1 MKKGITF
8 FIKIICSFL
17 LGIVA
22 NKILTTF
29 SMIKIL
35 FFEVIKENPFIY
47 TISIREMLY
56 FYSIVT
62 FILILITTI
71 IYDDKESKLEIAKL
85 SNYILKIEIII
96 FSFILGTQIFSK
108 KNINLEFLEGITL
121 LDISIVTL
129 FSIFNF
135 LIYIFSLEKNSK
147 ESIEKSEEIYESRK
161 FLLGVIENNLKNM
174 EAFSI
179 IGDWGIG
186 KSVLVKNFFYKNKK
200 EYELIF
206 IDSSI
211 YSSNEK
217 IVATLESKI
226 LNLLKKYNI
235 FVRNKN
241 IEEEIFI
248 QSNNLISTIYNFL
261 FRKTTVEDYRKEISK
276 KVEHIKK
283 LGKTTVICLDNLERL
298 GSKERIKNLFAIINE
313 LFPEN
318 IKKIYIYDEKEM
330 ERLFNLNNNSEKND
344 KKSNE
349 FIKYIEKYT
358 FNKIEITKTPFEEIL
373 NASLIKNFKNDNSFS
388 SYFIK
393 EFFNEI
399 NEKISSCLK
408 IDIGNGNLK
417 ENSPKIYEIISKNAQ
432 KKLQFDKKLSNISTG
447 IKNPRYLNNLLSD
460 VKKYSIQNNIS
471 NNKLVSFYDMQ
482 KIIKY
487 KLEYRIIK
495 DFLVNI
501 KKEDIITSK
510 KTYFDVINDSTY
522 IDNNIDND
530 EIENLC
536 LICLFGLDI
545 LFRENID
552 NFRRR
557 TYYECFFDNSNTNKI
572 ESSIDKKLITLKENS
587 SKNLF
592 KIIEYIIFIYPE
604 NYISEI
610 KKFLEKTNFKYVINE
625 KDEIKELIHL
635 TNIEEYF
642 EELFPK
648 IKIKENILRTRISEV
663 TYLDDEVRDFLEHN
677 NEISYLLKLTE
688 YQIKNSNNIKNDLEY
703 LLNKA
708 KENERFFNKINLYKK
723 INKFLNMLKS
733 FLEIK
738 IEVNKDNFIDI
749 DIETLEKFTGSEND
763 FFYNIKV
770 EKEKMIVE
778 DNNRIQI
785 FLSEK
790 DILKLEE
797 KYLKKLQEI
806 ISKEDYENKKLLSK
820 IRLFLI
826 QVEKFKNQN
835 MYS

>member
-29 SMIKIL
+29 SMSKIL

-47 TISIREMLY
+47 TISIREMFY

-108 KNINLEFLEGITL
+108 ENINLEFLEEITS

-147 ESIEKSEEIYESRK
+147 EFIEKSEEIYESRK

-186 KSVLVKNFFYKNKK
+186 KSVLVKNFFYKNKN

-206 IDSSI
+206 MDSSI

-217 IVATLESKI
+217 VVAGLEGEIIK
-226 LNLLKKYNI
+226 LLKKYNI

-248 QSNNLISTIYNFL
+248 QSNNLISVIYNFL

-330 ERLFNLNNNSEKND
+330 ERLFNLNNNFEEND

-349 FIKYIEKYT
+349 FINYIEKYT

-417 ENSPKIYEIISKNAQ
+417 KSSPKIYEIIFKNAQ
-432 KKLQFDKKLSNISTG
+432 KKLQFDKKLLNISTG

-460 VKKYSIQNNIS
+460 VKKYSIQKNIS
-471 NNKLVSFYDMQ
+471 NNKLVSFDDMQ

-510 KTYFDVINDSTY
+510 KTYFDAINDSTY

-557 TYYECFFDNSNTNKI
+557 IYYECFFDNLNVNKI
-572 ESSIDKKLITLKENS
+572 ESSIDKKLIALKENS

-610 KKFLEKTNFKYVINE
+610 KKFLEKTNFKYVINK

-648 IKIKENILRTRISEV
+648 IKIKENILRTRISGV

-703 LLNKA
+703 LLNKV

-723 INKFLNMLKS
+723 INRFLNMLKS

-749 DIETLEKFTGSEND
+749 DIEALEKFTGSEND

-778 DNNRIQI
+778 DNNGIQI

-790 DILKLEE
+790 DILKLEK
-797 KYLKKLQEI
+797 KYLEKLQKI

>member
-1 MKKGITF
+1 M
-8 FIKIICSFL
+8 IKFLIKLFCSFGF
-17 LGIVA
+17 GIVA
-22 NKILTTF
+22 NKFF
-29 SMIKIL
+29 SSSRIIEDSSKEMLYTYKI
-35 FFEVIKENPFIY
+35 PFIY
-47 TISIREMLY
+47 TLTLLDLILIPL
-56 FYSIVT
+56 VT
-62 FILILITTI
+62 LLILITI
-71 IYDDKESKLEIAKL
+71 RELFEGERSKQDITKI
-85 SNYILKIEIII
+85 SKNILKIEVLVL
-96 FSFILGTQIFSK
+96 FFILGTQFQKIFLIDPKTLTELESL
-108 KNINLEFLEGITL
+108 KN
-121 LDISIVTL
+121 L
-129 FSIFNF
+129 FSYYYLIPIFF
-135 LIYIFSLEKNSK
+135 WGFISLYEEK
-147 ESIEKSEEIYESRK
+147 IEKLEIEDEIYESRK
-161 FLLGVIENNLKNM
+161 FLLDAIENNLKNM

-545 LFRENID
+545 LFKENID

-708 KENERFFNKINLYKK
+708 KENECFFNKINLYKK

-778 DNNRIQI
+778 DNNGIQI

-797 KYLKKLQEI
+797 KYLNKLQKI

>member
-399 NEKISSCLK
+399 NEKISFCLK

>member
-47 TISIREMLY
+47 TISIREMFY

-108 KNINLEFLEGITL
+108 ENINLEFLEGITL

-248 QSNNLISTIYNFL
+248 QSNNLINTIYNFL

-778 DNNRIQI
+778 DNNGIQI

-797 KYLKKLQEI
+797 KYLKKLQKI